1 MADGTLECEEKR
13 DILYLLLMRCFQAP
27 VDSRTTHDDR
37 SLKDAI
43 QASLE
48 DFNADELE
56 VFPVEKTVRE
66 GGRYV

>member
-1 MADGTLECEEKR
+1 ML
-13 DILYLLLMRCFQAP
+13 QAP
-27 VDSRTTHDDR
+27 VESQATQDDR

-56 VFPVEKTVRE
+56 IFPVEKTVRE
-66 GGRYV
+66 DNRCVPVSF

>member
-1 MADGTLECEEKR
+1 M
-13 DILYLLLMRCFQAP
+13 
-27 VDSRTTHDDR
+27 DSRTTHDDR